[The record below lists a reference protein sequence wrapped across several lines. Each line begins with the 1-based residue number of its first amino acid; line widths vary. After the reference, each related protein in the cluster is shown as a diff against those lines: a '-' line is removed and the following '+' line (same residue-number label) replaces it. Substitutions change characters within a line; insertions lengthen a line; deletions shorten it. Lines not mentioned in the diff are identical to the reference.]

1 MQLLLRP
8 KNNYRRGF
16 VCLLVTLLLFSL
28 FVLCVFVS
36 LLFSLFGVL
45 TPHPQPHPTPPRPAS
60 PEYLIIIDTLY
71 KRGRY
76 ILINKFNTIVSAV
89 KLLKPGE
96 KSLKGSQLLG
106 VSTALPPL
114 QGVAVAGH

>member
-1 MQLLLRP
+1 M
-8 KNNYRRGF
+8 
-16 VCLLVTLLLFSL
+16 
-28 FVLCVFVS
+28 
-36 LLFSLFGVL
+36 
-45 TPHPQPHPTPPRPAS
+45 
-60 PEYLIIIDTLY
+60 
-71 KRGRY
+71 
-76 ILINKFNTIVSAV
+76 INKFNTIVSAV